1 MSLSLSGTGPDA
13 DTPLVHVIDD
23 DASVRAALED
33 LFSSVGMQAETHAS
47 VQAFLAAPRP
57 DRPGCLVLDVRMP
70 GQSGLDF
77 HREMDALGIALP
89 VVFVTGHGDVA
100 MSVGAMKRGAVDFLT
115 KPFREQDLLD
125 AIHQAVQRD
134 RQRRV
139 RQHAHDTLRARW
151 SSLSE
156 GEREVMALVVEGLL
170 NKQAADRLGLSEVT
184 VKVRRGHVM
193 RKMEADSLADLVRM
207 AEALKHGP
215 GADHG

>member
-1 MSLSLSGTGPDA
+1 MNLSHTDTAADA
-13 DTPLVHVIDD
+13 DIPLVHVIDD

-33 LFSSVGMQAETHAS
+33 LFSSVGLQAQTHAS

-57 DRPGCLVLDVRMP
+57 DLPGCLVLDVRMP

-77 HREMDALGIALP
+77 HREMASLGIRLP
-89 VVFVTGHGDVA
+89 VVFITGHGDVA

-134 RQRRV
+134 RQRRA
-139 RQHAHDTLRARW
+139 REQSHGALQARW

-184 VKVRRGHVM
+184 VKVRRGNVM

-215 GADHG
+215 AA